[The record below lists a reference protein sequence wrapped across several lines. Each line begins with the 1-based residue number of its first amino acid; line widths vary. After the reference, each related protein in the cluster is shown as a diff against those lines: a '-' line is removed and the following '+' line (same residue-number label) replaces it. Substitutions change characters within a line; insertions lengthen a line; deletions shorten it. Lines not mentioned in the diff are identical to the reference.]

1 MAQAKSTGKCWVI
14 VGPRPVNNSKSTQG
28 LYLPPLTTQ
37 IPDMLI
43 PFETA
48 RRLVKSIASIL
59 ISTALYTQAAHA
71 QDTTRVNFSEREAAV
86 SMAQRL
92 QEKEGIAIADTLA
105 LLKQAEL
112 LPRVVQAVK
121 PPKTKG
127 VRNWDTYRSRF
138 VEPIRI
144 RKGMAFW
151 NENLETL
158 KQAEAKYNIPQ
169 EVIVAII
176 GVETIYGEHIG
187 NYRVL
192 DSLATLAFAYPEG
205 QKDRS
210 GFFLS
215 ELESFIALCNKTHL
229 DALEVKGSYA
239 GAIGLGQFM
248 PSSWTA
254 YAVDGDAD
262 GIVDLFHSRKD
273 AIFSVANFLKVH
285 GWESG
290 KATRVLVDIEHAD
303 NLAELLAPD
312 IVPTFT
318 AAAMQQKGL
327 KLNGETLPDEKLAL
341 IELVR
346 GEGESAYVVG
356 GQNFFVVTRY
366 NRSSF
371 YANAVLELSEA
382 LKLRRD
388 MLN

>member
-1 MAQAKSTGKCWVI
+1 
-14 VGPRPVNNSKSTQG
+14 
-28 LYLPPLTTQ
+28 
-37 IPDMLI
+37 MLN

-48 RRLVKSIASIL
+48 RRLVKTIVTIL
-59 ISTALYTQAAHA
+59 ISTALCTQAAHA
-71 QDTTRVNFSEREAAV
+71 KDIIRVNFADKEAATA
-86 SMAQRL
+86 MAQRL
-92 QEKEGIAIADTLA
+92 QEKEGIAVADTMA
-105 LLKQAEL
+105 LLGQAEL
-112 LPRVVQAVK
+112 LPKVIQAVR

-127 VRNWDTYRSRF
+127 VRNWDSYRSRF
-138 VEPIRI
+138 VEPFRI
-144 RKGMAFW
+144 RKGIEFW
-151 NENLETL
+151 EENQETL
-158 KQAEAKYNIPQ
+158 KQAEAMYGVPQ

-176 GVETIYGEHIG
+176 GVETIYGRHIG
-187 NYRVL
+187 DYRVL
-192 DSLATLAFAYPEG
+192 DSLATLAFAYPQG

-215 ELESFIALCNKTHL
+215 ELEAFIALCNKTHL

-248 PSSWTA
+248 PSSWSNF
-254 YAVDGDAD
+254 AVDGDAD

-285 GWESG
+285 GWEKG
-290 KATRVLVDIEHAD
+290 KTTRVPVQFEHSD

-318 AAAMQQKGL
+318 PAEMQQKGL
-327 KLNGETLPDEKLAL
+327 KLDGDTLPDEKLAL

-346 GEGESAYVVG
+346 GDSKSAYVVG
-356 GQNFFVVTRY
+356 GKNFFVVTRY

-382 LKLRRD
+382 LALRK
-388 MLN
+388 